1 MTDSP
6 EPPAGGRFPK
16 GKSGNPKGRPR
27 KIVQPQ
33 ASAFDIVID
42 RTLAIHRNGEVRE
55 VTVEEALEQRT
66 YQDAIAGNRT
76 ARREVLKMIAK
87 RERAITAKAV
97 KPGSVETRIEHA
109 DNDSINTV
117 LQILDIAHLD
127 ARHSDGSAEY
137 VRMLLEPWAVEAAL
151 RRRGAPKMSQKD
163 LDYARRMTRDADGIA
178 WPGAG
183 QE

>member
-1 MTDSP
+1 MNDSR
-6 EPPAGGRFPK
+6 EPPAGGRFAK

-27 KIVQPQ
+27 KVVPPQ

-42 RTLAIHRNGEVRE
+42 RTLPINRNGEVRD

-76 ARREVLKMIAK
+76 ARREILRMILK
-87 RERAITAKAV
+87 RERAITAKAL
-97 KPGSVETRIEHA
+97 KPASIERMTEHA
-109 DNDSINTV
+109 DNESINTA
-117 LQILDIAHLD
+117 LQILDIAHVD
-127 ARHSDGSAEY
+127 THDSDKSGKY

-151 RRRGAPKMSQKD
+151 RRRGAPKLTQGD
-163 LDYARRMTRDADGIA
+163 LDYARRMTRDAESIA
-178 WPGAG
+178 WPRAE